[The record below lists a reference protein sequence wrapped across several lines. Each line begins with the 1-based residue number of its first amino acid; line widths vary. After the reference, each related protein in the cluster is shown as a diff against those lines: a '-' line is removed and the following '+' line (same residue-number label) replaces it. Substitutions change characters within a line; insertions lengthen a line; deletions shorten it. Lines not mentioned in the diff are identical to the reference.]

1 MEKVSIAIIG
11 GSGLYDMAM
20 ISDKS
25 SLNIFTPYGM
35 PSSEIG
41 IGTFRGKR
49 VAFLSRHGRG
59 HVHSPSTIPYRANIH
74 ALKQL
79 GVKFVI
85 AVSACG
91 SLREEYAPSH
101 IVIPDQLVDFTKGLR
116 DRTFFEQGFVA
127 HVGVADPFC
136 PELSKICY
144 DAVAKTGTPVHHGGT
159 YVTIEGPR
167 FSTKAESN
175 IYRQWGCSIIGMT
188 TSPEAFLAREAEM
201 SYSVMAHI
209 TDYDVWHETESPV
222 SVEMVIKTFEHNL
235 RIAQEAVANAV
246 DAIDENADYPAHHA
260 LENAFITPA
269 NRLTPEL
276 HQKLAPIIGKYF
288 HA

>member
-25 SLNIFTPYGM
+25 SLNIFTPYGV

-41 IGTFRGKR
+41 IGTLRGKR

-91 SLREEYAPSH
+91 SLREDYAPSH

-116 DRTFFEQGFVA
+116 DRTFFENGFVA

-144 DAVAKTGTPVHHGGT
+144 DAVAKTGTTVHHGGT

-175 IYRQWGCSIIGMT
+175 IYRQWGCGIIGMT

-246 DAIDENADYPAHHA
+246 DAIDENADYSAHHA